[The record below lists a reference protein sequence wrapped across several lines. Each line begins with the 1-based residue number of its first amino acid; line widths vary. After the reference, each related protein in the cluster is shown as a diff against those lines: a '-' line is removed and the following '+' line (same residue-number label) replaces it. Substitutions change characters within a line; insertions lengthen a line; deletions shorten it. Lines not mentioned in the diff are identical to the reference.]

1 MSANP
6 LLPLKGQ
13 TLTAS
18 DYTNAHLV
26 HFKALICYILDPG
39 QPPCFTGEYSPVKVC
54 PELLKVLQAHKQ
66 FDIFC
71 KVDTR
76 PDGSY
81 LWLKA
86 NYDSEY
92 AHWAAKQAAHNA
104 NRAEMLEENDR
115 QAKAFQLYVSWQR
128 SRNVK
133 TGVNSLFDMFV
144 EMVRDYQEVKEETPY
159 LGILKKIKYIT

>member
-1 MSANP
+1 MNP

-13 TLTAS
+13 QLTPT

-26 HFKALICYILDPG
+26 HFKALICYILDPS
-39 QPPCFTGEYSPVKVC
+39 QAPAFTGEYSPVRIC
-54 PELLKVLQAHKQ
+54 DSLLKVLQSHKQ

-71 KVDTR
+71 KLDAR
-76 PDGSY
+76 PDGNY

-92 AHWAAKQAAHNA
+92 AHWAAKQATANA
-104 NRAEMLEENDR
+104 RRAELLEENDK

-128 SRNVK
+128 SKNIR
-133 TGVNSLFDMFV
+133 TGIQALFDMFT
-144 EMVRDYQEVKEETPY
+144 EMIRDYKECGAESPY
-159 LGILKKIKYIT
+159 VAILKKIKYLE